1 MKYYTSLLM
10 VMAVCASASAAS
22 PARHSTVA
30 GHVAAAPRMVTLS
43 KSALDAKKASVKID
57 AGTQP
62 VAVASEEVVAVE
74 QKDMREKERTACMS
88 NNIGIGNTF
97 VWASKFSDISN
108 YASMVEDTENPDN
121 NVCFVRVELKSNDA
135 KINIS
140 DMQGRYFEMGEN
152 ITCGSWVDEAKL
164 EKRILDAKKTA
175 RTLGTIAG
183 AVGGAGIGVGA
194 MELFGNK
201 MIGGAVQGQKGLS
214 GTELYRSQLLVLKEK
229 DPTAYKNAVDNLKKI
244 KEICGQ
250 EANKSLDEC
259 TRYDYETLLSIEQ

>member
-1 MKYYTSLLM
+1 
-10 VMAVCASASAAS
+10 
-22 PARHSTVA
+22 
-30 GHVAAAPRMVTLS
+30 
-43 KSALDAKKASVKID
+43 
-57 AGTQP
+57 
-62 VAVASEEVVAVE
+62 
-74 QKDMREKERTACMS
+74 
-88 NNIGIGNTF
+88 
-97 VWASKFSDISN
+97 
-108 YASMVEDTENPDN
+108 
-121 NVCFVRVELKSNDA
+121 
-135 KINIS
+135 
-140 DMQGRYFEMGEN
+140 MQGRYFEMGEN